1 MSFIAE
7 TMPQWNSR
15 IALLL
20 YWLPLVLC
28 VYGYMLTIVQ
38 RVRKDRAASAE
49 HQSGAPCSHYHPS
62 ITVGSLLGYAVLT
75 VCPAL
80 NLLAA
85 LFDVAPTV
93 FRGLIRW
100 CGQILDAPLVP
111 KR

>member
-1 MSFIAE
+1 
-7 TMPQWNSR
+7 
-15 IALLL
+15 
-20 YWLPLVLC
+20 
-28 VYGYMLTIVQ
+28 MLTIV
-38 RVRKDRAASAE
+38 RRCVRIERFVLSAKRRA
-49 HQSGAPCSHYHPS
+49 CNIYPS